1 MKSTKQPSGSGRRPG
16 RVRAAA
22 GRAADAVA
30 RTRRTPDP
38 VDSRRRILDAAE
50 ELIAEN
56 GFDAT
61 PTARIAKQAA
71 VPKGLVFH
79 YFPTKID
86 LLTAL
91 VSERTNAAALSEGE
105 LEVVDG
111 DVAATLVRL
120 AERVRL
126 GEHASERMRRIVFR
140 EAETHPEVRAFVD
153 GIFTEAVRLTRLAL
167 DLALSKQP
175 EVDDARKNTVAEAF
189 AALLLHESNMTP
201 LTGAALDLE
210 AIARIFA
217 DGIRAVVPQVGVA
230 VGPAG

>member
-1 MKSTKQPSGSGRRPG
+1 MKSPMQPSGSGRRPG

-22 GRAADAVA
+22 GRAVA
-30 RTRRTPDP
+30 RGRRTPDP
-38 VDSRRRILDAAE
+38 AESRRRILDAAE

-61 PTARIAKQAA
+61 PTARIAKQAG

-91 VSERTNAAALSEGE
+91 VSERTNAEALSAGS

-120 AERVRL
+120 AERIRE

-140 EAETHPEVRAFVD
+140 EAETHPEVRAFVN

-175 EVDDARKNTVAEAF
+175 EVDEERRDTVAQAF
-189 AALLLHESNMTP
+189 AALLLHEANMTP
-201 LTGAALDLE
+201 LTGAALDIE
-210 AIARIFA
+210 AIARFFA
-217 DGIRAVVPQVGVA
+217 DGIRAVVVPRVA
-230 VGPAG
+230 VAHP

>member
-1 MKSTKQPSGSGRRPG
+1 MQPSGSGRRPG

-22 GRAADAVA
+22 GRAVA
-30 RTRRTPDP
+30 RSRRTPDP
-38 VDSRRRILDAAE
+38 IESRRRILDAAE

-61 PTARIAKQAA
+61 PTARIAKQAG

-91 VSERTNAAALSEGE
+91 VSERTNAAALSADD
-105 LEVVDG
+105 LDVVDG

-120 AERVRL
+120 AERLRE

-140 EAETHPEVRAFVD
+140 EAETHPEVRAFVN
-153 GIFTEAVRLTRLAL
+153 GIFDEAVRLTRTAL
-167 DLALSKQP
+167 DRALSKQP
-175 EVDDARKNTVAEAF
+175 EVDEARRDTVAQAF
-189 AALLLHESNMTP
+189 AALLLHEANMTP
-201 LTGAALDLE
+201 LTGAALDIE
-210 AIARIFA
+210 AIARFFA
-217 DGIRAVVPQVGVA
+217 DGIRVVVPRVA
-230 VGPAG
+230 VAGP

>member
-1 MKSTKQPSGSGRRPG
+1 MQPSGSGRRPG

-22 GRAADAVA
+22 GRAVA
-30 RTRRTPDP
+30 RGRRTPDP
-38 VDSRRRILDAAE
+38 VESRRRILDAAE

-61 PTARIAKQAA
+61 PTARIAKQAG

-86 LLTAL
+86 LQIAL
-91 VSERTNAAALSEGE
+91 VSERTNAAALSSGE
-105 LEVVDG
+105 LDVVDG

-120 AERVRL
+120 AERIRE

-140 EAETHPEVRAFVD
+140 EAETHPEVRAFVN

-167 DLALSKQP
+167 DSALSKQP
-175 EVDDARKNTVAEAF
+175 EVDEARKNTVAEAF
-189 AALLLHESNMTP
+189 AALLLHEANMTP
-201 LTGAALDLE
+201 LTGAALDIE
-210 AIARIFA
+210 AIARMFA
-217 DGIRAVVPQVGVA
+217 DGIRAVVPRIGVA
-230 VGPAG
+230 AASAGT